1 MNNLLLIV
9 FLIFVGQ
16 TLGSIVGLIKKP
28 EKNILYGSL
37 AFAASMML
45 GISFFQL
52 IPESL
57 KISPP
62 FLVIISFIFGIV
74 IMRIVDRILPHINP
88 ELMKKEKPSVKRSV
102 TMLVIGIALH
112 NIPEGLAIGVGFA
125 LTYKLGIMIAIG
137 IAAQDL
143 PENVATIVP
152 LYGVTKDRMRSF
164 NILMTTVLFEVFGF
178 IFGYYVLRGA
188 APNLLGGALAL
199 AAGFMTY
206 ISIEELI
213 PAAQIKEYP
222 KIGIISFILGILCIL
237 LLNLLAG

>member
-1 MNNLLLIV
+1 MDVLLIV
-9 FLIFVGQ
+9 SLIFVGQ

-28 EKNILYGSL
+28 EKKVLHGSL

-57 KISPP
+57 KISSI
-62 FLVIISFIFGIV
+62 FLVIISFVFGIV
-74 IMRIVDRILPHINP
+74 IMLIVDRILPHINP

-125 LTYKLGIMIAIG
+125 LSPSLGIMVALG
-137 IAAQDL
+137 IAAQDV
-143 PENVATIVP
+143 PENIATIVP
-152 LYGVTKDRMRSF
+152 LYGLTKKRMKSF
-164 NILMTTVLFEVFGF
+164 NILLTTVLFEVFGF
-178 IFGYYVLRGA
+178 IFGYYVLKGTA
-188 APNLLGGALAL
+188 SNLLGASLAL

-206 ISIEELI
+206 ISAEELI
-213 PAAQIKEYP
+213 PAAQIKKYP
-222 KIGIISFILGILCIL
+222 KIGTISLILGILCVL
-237 LLNLLAG
+237 LITFLVG

>member
-52 IPESL
+52 IPESM
-57 KISPP
+57 KILSP
-62 FLVIISFIFGIV
+62 FLVIISFVLGIV
-74 IMRIVDRILPHINP
+74 IMRIIDRILPHINP
-88 ELMKKEKPSVKRSV
+88 ELMKKEKPSVKKSV
-102 TMLVIGIALH
+102 IMLVIGIALH

-125 LTYKLGIMIAIG
+125 LTRELGIMIAIG
-137 IAAQDL
+137 IAAQDV
-143 PENVATIVP
+143 PENIATIVP
-152 LYGVTKDRMRSF
+152 LYGVTKNRVKSF
-164 NILMTTVLFEVFGF
+164 NILVTTVLFEVLGF
-178 IFGYYVLRGA
+178 IFGYCFLKEA
-188 APNLLGGALAL
+188 SLSLLGASLAL

-213 PAAQIKEYP
+213 PAAQIKENL
-222 KIGIISFILGILCIL
+222 KIGIISLIMGILCVL
-237 LLNLLAG
+237 LISFLAG